1 MSNIDFHSERLRPR
15 PTEFDAVLGN
25 QGIAAQGSMILG
37 GVEGIKQ
44 RLNSH
49 SLQVKLAALEDA
61 INYGAAG
68 LRVLLEYIDDRN
80 LQIQNRVYELLE
92 SRSEPFVR
100 EYLSQNGI
108 RRYTRHKNRFDLF
121 ERLGKQG
128 TPANVDIMMESLEC
142 DPSSSP
148 YKLIDYTLGLVR
160 DSAGEERIE
169 HYLFNGTQVQRNYAA
184 LYFKRLSKT
193 DILTEAVRMGC
204 IDRIQAFSK

>member
-1 MSNIDFHSERLRPR
+1 MSKRDRPN
-15 PTEFDAVLGN
+15 EFDAVLGN

-49 SLQVKLAALEDA
+49 SLQVKIAALEEA
-61 INYGAAG
+61 VNYGTAG
-68 LRVLLEYIDDRN
+68 LQVLLEYLDDRD

-100 EYLSQNGI
+100 EHLTKNGI

-121 ERLGKQG
+121 EQMGKKG
-128 TPANVDIMMESLEC
+128 TPENVDIMMKSLEA
-142 DPSSSP
+142 DPGSSP
-148 YKLIDYTLGLVR
+148 HKLIDYTLGLVR
-160 DSAGEERIE
+160 DSEGKKRIAY
-169 HYLFNGTQVQRNYAA
+169 YLFAGTQIQRNYAA
-184 LYFKRLSKT
+184 LYFKRLDER
-193 DILTEAVRMGC
+193 DILTEAVEMGC